1 MIVCL
6 CHGVSSGRIHALIGA
21 GADTP
26 RKIAA
31 ACRAGTDCGACVA
44 AIRAMVDDAG
54 HREAH
59 EGASRASCAT
69 SPHAVAGEGR

>member
-6 CHGVSSGRIHALIGA
+6 CHGVSSGRIRALIGA

-31 ACRAGTDCGACVA
+31 ACRAGTDCGSCVGT
-44 AIRAMVDDAG
+44 IRAMVVDAC
-54 HREAH
+54 
-59 EGASRASCAT
+59 EGAPTEVAFVPRAP
-69 SPHAVAGEGR
+69 SPYVVAGEHA

>member
-6 CHGVSSGRIHALIGA
+6 CHGVSSGRIRALIGA

-31 ACRAGTDCGACVA
+31 ACRAGTDCGSCVGT
-44 AIRAMVDDAG
+44 IRAMVVDAC
-54 HREAH
+54 
-59 EGASRASCAT
+59 EGAPCEVAFAPRAA
-69 SPHAVAGEGR
+69 SPYVVAGEHA

>member
-6 CHGVSSGRIHALIGA
+6 CHGVSSGRIRALIGA

-31 ACRAGTDCGACVA
+31 ACRAGTDCGSCVRT
-44 AIRAMVDDAG
+44 IRAMVDG
-54 HREAH
+54 SEAVPL
-59 EGASRASCAT
+59 EAPFVPRAT
-69 SPHAVAGEGR
+69 SPYVVAGEHA

>member
-6 CHGVSSGRIHALIGA
+6 CHGVSSGRIRALIGA

-31 ACRAGTDCGACVA
+31 ACRAGTDCGSCVGT
-44 AIRAMVDDAG
+44 IRAMVVDAG
-54 HREAH
+54 DGPHLEAPFVP
-59 EGASRASCAT
+59 RAP
-69 SPHAVAGEGR
+69 SPYVVAGERA

>member
-6 CHGVSSGRIHALIGA
+6 CYGVSSGRIHALIGA

-31 ACRAGTDCGACVA
+31 ACRAGTDCGSCVGV
-44 AIRAMVDDAG
+44 IRAMVADAG
-54 HREAH
+54 HCTRADG
-59 EGASRASCAT
+59 GASSSRVM
-69 SPHAVAGEGR
+69 SPYAVAGEGA

>member
-54 HREAH
+54 HRAPH
-59 EGASRASCAT
+59 DGVARGSRAPA
-69 SPHAVAGEGR
+69 PHAVAGEGR